1 MFEGRVDGMIG
12 LYGESQTML
21 SYLATVIRKYI
32 FESFI
37 PLISVVPLYQKSREF
52 LKQSFSLARDGL
64 VQRYSI

>member
-1 MFEGRVDGMIG
+1 MIG
-12 LYGESQTML
+12 FYGESQTMPP
-21 SYLATVIRKYI
+21 YLATVIGNI

-37 PLISVVPLYQKSREF
+37 ALISTFISVVQLYQKSREF

>member
-21 SYLATVIRKYI
+21 SYLATVIGKYI

-37 PLISVVPLYQKSREF
+37 PLISVVLLYQKSREF
-52 LKQSFSLARDGL
+52 LKQSFSQDRCMQKRL
-64 VQRYSI
+64 V